1 MNVITRITFDN
12 ARTKAISRFG
22 TSNLHFAE
30 YPIHGGW
37 QLDIRVAVMTD
48 AGRLFDMEYG
58 EVTVMNDG
66 TTKLSHR
73 TGEFNTIEELFD
85 VLADLLT
92 KMYKDYKEYVLEQ
105 TEKSLDALP

>member
-37 QLDIRVAVMTD
+37 QLDIRVAVMWD
-48 AGRLFDMEYG
+48 SNKLFDMEYG
-58 EVTVMNDG
+58 EVTVMDDG

-73 TGEFNTIEELFD
+73 TGEFSTIDELLD
-85 VLADLLT
+85 LLADLLA
-92 KMYKDYKEYVLEQ
+92 KMYKDYKEFAQKE
-105 TEKSLDALP
+105 TEKALDALP